1 MLELKF
7 DSQYTTRWRRVKE
20 FFDHEIQD
28 PWSLIKNEARILIK
42 SRLEAFCKLEFDQQI
57 KRGYREVTHE
67 PLDYRNGT
75 RKRTLKTSLGTIRDI
90 RVPRGRKAGYKFSLL
105 RRYKRMHQE
114 VDTAILWATLCGM
127 SNARTT
133 EFFKG
138 FVGDEFSEATVANIL
153 KGLDEELRAFRTF
166 PIAIKYPYLIL
177 DGLNIHI
184 LEGGVLEEKVVIF
197 AMGIDKFGK
206 ADMLAFML
214 VTSEDEESYKTLL
227 NDLYKRGLTSVNLII
242 HDGAGGIT
250 AGCNWVYPYAQ
261 HQRCVF
267 HKQMNLVQ
275 NIRHYRN
282 KGPMIKESKKI
293 FKADTKKEAL
303 KLAAQFR
310 QRWQHKEPK
319 AIRCFFKDFAYCLTY
334 FSFPKEHW
342 PMIRTTNYLELY
354 FKQIRSRIKKIGC
367 FRNRFSAE
375 RYIFGLTKLI
385 YHKLEDVTLNEP
397 LHTIA

>member
-28 PWSLIKNEARILIK
+28 PWSMIKNEARMLIK
-42 SRLEAFCKLEFDQQI
+42 SRIEALCQIEFDQQI
-57 KRGYREVTHE
+57 KTGYREIVAQRF
-67 PLDYRNGT
+67 DYRNGR
-75 RKRTLKTSLGTIRDI
+75 RKRSIKTSFGTIRDI
-90 RVPRGRKAGYKFSLL
+90 KVPRGRKPGYKFSLL

-114 VDTAILWATLCGM
+114 MDTAILWTTLCGM
-127 SNARTT
+127 SDKRTT

-138 FVGDEFSEATVANIL
+138 FVGNEFSEATVSNIL
-153 KGLDEELRAFRTF
+153 KGLDDELKAFRTF

-206 ADMLAFML
+206 SDILAFML
-214 VTSEDEESYKTLL
+214 VNSEDEESYKAML
-227 NDLYKRGLTSVNLII
+227 NDLYKRGLASVDLII

-250 AGCNWVYPYAQ
+250 AACNWVYPYAQ

-267 HKQMNLVQ
+267 HKEMNLLH
-275 NIRHYRN
+275 NIRRQQN
-282 KGPMIKESKKI
+282 KAPMIKEAKRI
-293 FKADTKKEAL
+293 FKAQSKKDAL
-303 KLAAQFR
+303 RLAERFKC
-310 QRWQHKEPK
+310 RWQRKEPK
-319 AIRCFFKDFAYCLTY
+319 AINCFFKDFDYCLIY

-342 PMIRTTNYLELY
+342 PMIKTTNYLELY
-354 FKQIRSRIKKIGC
+354 FKQIRSRIKRIGC

-375 RYIFGLTKLI
+375 RYVFGLTKLI

>member
-20 FFDHEIQD
+20 FFDHEIHD
-28 PWSLIKNEARILIK
+28 PWNMIKNEARMLIK

-57 KRGYREVTHE
+57 KRGYHEVTPE

-114 VDTAILWATLCGM
+114 MDTAILWATLCGM
-127 SNARTT
+127 SDARTT

-138 FVGDEFSEATVANIL
+138 FVGNEFSEATVSNIL
-153 KGLDEELRAFRTF
+153 KGLDEELKTFRTF

-206 ADMLAFML
+206 ADILAFML
-214 VTSEDEESYKTLL
+214 VNSEDEESYKTLL
-227 NDLYKRGLTSVNLII
+227 NDIYKRGLTSIDLII
-242 HDGAGGIT
+242 HDGAGGIS
-250 AGCNWVYPYAQ
+250 AACNWVYPYAQ

-267 HKQMNLVQ
+267 HKEMNLVHNIKHQ
-275 NIRHYRN
+275 NN
-282 KGPMIKESKKI
+282 KTSMIKEAKRI
-293 FKADTKKEAL
+293 FKAESKKEAL
-303 KLAAQFR
+303 RRAEQFKY
-310 QRWQHKEPK
+310 RWQRREPK
-319 AIRCFFKDFAYCLTY
+319 AISCFFKDFEYCLAY

-342 PMIRTTNYLELY
+342 PISKTTNYLELY
-354 FKQIRSRIKKIGC
+354 FKQIRSRIKRIGC

>member
-28 PWSLIKNEARILIK
+28 PWSLIKNEARMLIK
-42 SRLEAFCKLEFDQQI
+42 NRIETLCKIEFDEQI
-57 KRGYREVTHE
+57 KRGYREVTPE
-67 PLDYRNGT
+67 RLDYRNGT
-75 RKRTLKTSLGTIRDI
+75 RKRILKTSLGTIRDI
-90 RVPRGRKAGYKFSLL
+90 RVPRGRKPGYKFSLL

-114 VDTAILWATLCGM
+114 MDTAILWATLCGM
-127 SNARTT
+127 SDKRTA

-138 FVGDEFSEATVANIL
+138 FVGNEFSEATVSNIL
-153 KGLDEELRAFRTF
+153 KGLDDELKAFRTF
-166 PIAIKYPYLIL
+166 PIAIKYAYLIL

-184 LEGGVLEEKVVIF
+184 LEGGVLEEKVIIF

-206 ADMLAFML
+206 ADILAFML
-214 VTSEDEESYKTLL
+214 VNSEDEESYKILL
-227 NDLYKRGLTSVNLII
+227 NDIYKRGLTSVDLII

-250 AGCNWVYPYAQ
+250 SACQWVYPYAQ

-267 HKQMNLVQ
+267 HKQMNLIQ
-275 NIRHYRN
+275 NIKHYKN
-282 KGPMIKESKKI
+282 KNPMIKESKKI
-293 FKADTKKEAL
+293 FRAQSKKDAL
-303 KLAAQFR
+303 RLAEQFKY
-310 QRWQHKEPK
+310 RWQRKESK
-319 AIRCFFKDFAYCLTY
+319 AINCFFKDFEYCLTY

-342 PMIRTTNYLELY
+342 AMIKTTNYLELY

-385 YHKLEDVTLNEP
+385 YHTLEDVTLNEP